1 MRPREKFIF
10 LLSIFL
16 TRSRLSS
23 MPETVKLEFTDK
35 CINQFPIGFICYIGF
50 YYLLIVVRLLSSSE
64 WINFSLFYL
73 TNIFFFIFQHEK
85 KTLRLLEGKTNQCDR
100 GVGNKTGLLWRPQ
113 SVGTKMKT
121 MAMKKNRSIEATT
134 RRHSRWNRAFSD
146 VTFNVCVS
154 SVAFSNLSL

>member
-73 TNIFFFIFQHEK
+73 TNIFFFYFSTWK
-85 KTLRLLEGKTNQCDR
+85 KDFAFAGRKNKPVWSWCWEQNRTIVATT
-100 GVGNKTGLLWRPQ
+100 VSGNKDEDNGNEEKQVYWGNHTTPQ
-113 SVGTKMKT
+113 SVES
-121 MAMKKNRSIEATT
+121 SIQW
-134 RRHSRWNRAFSD
+134 RD
-146 VTFNVCVS
+146 V
-154 SVAFSNLSL
+154 

>member
-73 TNIFFFIFQHEK
+73 TNIFFFLFFNMKKRLCVCWKEK
-85 KTLRLLEGKTNQCDR
+85 QT
-100 GVGNKTGLLWRPQ
+100 GVIVVLGTKQDYCGDHSQWEQRWRQWQWRKTGLLRQPHDATVGGIEHSVTWRLMFVFHQLLFP
-113 SVGTKMKT
+113 
-121 MAMKKNRSIEATT
+121 I
-134 RRHSRWNRAFSD
+134 
-146 VTFNVCVS
+146 
-154 SVAFSNLSL
+154 